1 MLENYKINRYKPF
14 FLSFLEK
21 WKLKKYIFQTVIQ
34 VGFKKELE
42 LLNNQL
48 LEKEEVHKKQLEE
61 REETHKR
68 ELFEELERQKKEL

>member
-1 MLENYKINRYKPF
+1 M
-14 FLSFLEK
+14 
-21 WKLKKYIFQTVIQ
+21 IQ
-34 VGFKKELE
+34 VGFKKEVE

-48 LEKEEVHKKQLEE
+48 LLEEINKKQLEE